1 MAASTPARVPIAKS
15 VLIAFA
21 NGQPHSDFKSL
32 EGKGIRATA
41 VRSATELEE
50 LLRGEAK
57 FDGVVIEFDA
67 RDPAQRLQW
76 LHQLAKE
83 FSPLPFLA
91 AVPPADLSL
100 RAEVVRCGAA
110 DVVAAPISS
119 PSLDRVLFRRFFPA
133 EASTSRVSRRS
144 LGPLIGASEPMQ
156 NLYDTILRIAN
167 STATVLIRGESGTGK
182 ELVART
188 IVALSPRRDKPFVR
202 LNCAALPESL
212 IESELFGSEKGA
224 YTGAVATRPGHIERA
239 DGGTLFLDEIATLPI
254 SLQTKLLRVIE
265 DRAVQKLGS
274 NTAKTIDFRLLT
286 ATNEPL
292 EQMVKAG
299 KFREDL
305 YYRIHV
311 MPIKV
316 PALRERPEDI
326 AILANHF
333 LQIHCAAHSLTV
345 KRLDMEALEVL
356 EDCQW
361 SGNIRELEN
370 LIQRLVLMVEG
381 PTISVEHLPEQ
392 ILADSTARKES
403 MLIPPEGIEFDR
415 EMERIEVAYLQAAL
429 RRTHGKKTAAA
440 QLLHIDSQRMKY
452 LCRKYHLGQSADDK
466 NGENL
471 TASETEN

>member
-1 MAASTPARVPIAKS
+1 

-21 NGQPHSDFKSL
+21 NGQARSDFKSL
-32 EGKGIRATA
+32 EAKGIRATA
-41 VRSATELEE
+41 VHSVFELEQK
-50 LLRGEAK
+50 LRGEAAC
-57 FDGVVIEFDA
+57 DGVVVEFDA
-67 RDPAQRLQW
+67 RDPQERLAW
-76 LHQLAKE
+76 MKRLAAE
-83 FSPLPFLA
+83 FARVPFLA
-91 AVPPADLSL
+91 AVPPADLAL

-110 DVVAAPISS
+110 DVVAAPIAS

-133 EASTSRVSRRS
+133 AATASQVSRRS

-167 STATVLIRGESGTGK
+167 SNATVLIRGESGTGK

-274 NTAKTIDFRLLT
+274 NTPKTIDFRLLT

-316 PALRERPEDI
+316 PALRERREDI
-326 AILANHF
+326 AMLANHF
-333 LQIHCAAHSLTV
+333 LQIHCNAQSIPV
-345 KRLDMEALEVL
+345 KRLELEALEVL
-356 EDCQW
+356 EDGQW

-370 LIQRLVLMVEG
+370 LMQRLVLMVEG

-403 MLIPPEGIEFDR
+403 LLIPPEGIEFDR

-440 QLLHIDSQRMKY
+440 QLLHIDPQRMKY
-452 LCRKYHLGQSADDK
+452 LCRKYHLGHADEK
-466 NGENL
+466 SGENL
-471 TASETEN
+471 NPLESES

>member
-1 MAASTPARVPIAKS
+1 MTRPEASTEKDDMAATMPARVPIAKS

-21 NGQPHSDFKSL
+21 NGQPNSDFKFL
-32 EGKGIRATA
+32 EAKGIRATA
-41 VRSATELEE
+41 VGSLADLEA
-50 LLRGEAK
+50 LLRGNK
-57 FDGVVIEFDA
+57 CDGVVLEFDTQ
-67 RDPAQRLQW
+67 DPAQRLAW
-76 LHQLAKE
+76 LKQGATE
-83 FSPLPFLA
+83 FSGVPFLA
-91 AVPPADLSL
+91 AVPPADLAL

-110 DVVAAPISS
+110 DVVAAPITS
-119 PSLDRVLFRRFFPA
+119 PSLDRILYQRFFPA
-133 EASTSRVSRRS
+133 AASTSRVSRRS

-167 STATVLIRGESGTGK
+167 SNATVLIRGESGTGK

-254 SLQTKLLRVIE
+254 ALQTKLLRVIE

-274 NTAKTIDFRLLT
+274 NTPKTIDFRLLT

-316 PALRERPEDI
+316 PALRERREDI
-326 AILANHF
+326 ATLANHF
-333 LQIHCAAHSLTV
+333 LQIHCTAHSMPV

-356 EDCQW
+356 EDGQW

-370 LIQRLVLMVEG
+370 LMQRLVLMVEK
-381 PTISVEHLPEQ
+381 PTISVEDLPEQ

-403 MLIPPEGIEFDR
+403 LLIPPEGIEFDR

-440 QLLHIDSQRMKY
+440 QLLHIDAQRMKY
-452 LCRKYHLGQSADDK
+452 LCRKYHLGQAEEK
-466 NGENL
+466 NG
-471 TASETEN
+471 

>member
-1 MAASTPARVPIAKS
+1 
-15 VLIAFA
+15 
-21 NGQPHSDFKSL
+21 
-32 EGKGIRATA
+32 
-41 VRSATELEE
+41 
-50 LLRGEAK
+50 
-57 FDGVVIEFDA
+57 
-67 RDPAQRLQW
+67 
-76 LHQLAKE
+76 
-83 FSPLPFLA
+83 LA
-91 AVPPADLSL
+91 AVPPADLAL

-110 DVVAAPISS
+110 DVVAAPITSS
-119 PSLDRVLFRRFFPA
+119 SLDRVLFRRFFPA
-133 EASTSRVSRRS
+133 AASTSRVSRRS

-167 STATVLIRGESGTGK
+167 SNATILIRGESGTGK

-224 YTGAVATRPGHIERA
+224 YTGAVTTRPGHIERA

-254 SLQTKLLRVIE
+254 GLQTKLLRVIE

-274 NTAKTIDFRLLT
+274 NTPKTIDFRLLT

-316 PALRERPEDI
+316 PALRERREDI
-326 AILANHF
+326 AMLANHF
-333 LQIHCAAHSLTV
+333 LQIHCTAQGMPV
-345 KRLDMEALEVL
+345 KRLDKEALEVI
-356 EDCQW
+356 EDGQW

-370 LIQRLVLMVEG
+370 LMQRLVLMVEK
-381 PTISVEHLPEQ
+381 PTISVEDLPEQ

-403 MLIPPEGIEFDR
+403 LLIPPEGIEFDR

-440 QLLHIDSQRMKY
+440 QLLHIDAQRMKY
-452 LCRKYHLGQSADDK
+452 LCRKYHLGQVEDK
-466 NGENL
+466 SGENF
-471 TASETEN
+471 TGIDTES

>member
-1 MAASTPARVPIAKS
+1 
-15 VLIAFA
+15 LIAFA
-21 NGQPHSDFKSL
+21 NGHPRSDFKSL
-32 EGKGIRATA
+32 EATGIRATA
-41 VRSATELEE
+41 VVSSAELED
-50 LLRGEAK
+50 LLRSGSK

-67 RDPAQRLQW
+67 GDPAKRLEW
-76 LHQLAKE
+76 LERLARD

-91 AVPPADLSL
+91 AVPPKDLSL
-100 RAEVVRCGAA
+100 RAEVVRRGAA
-110 DVVAAPISS
+110 DVVAAPVSS

-133 EASTSRVSRRS
+133 AASTSKVSRRS

-167 STATVLIRGESGTGK
+167 SNATVLIRGESGTGK

-224 YTGAVATRPGHIERA
+224 YTGAVTTRPGHIERA

-254 SLQTKLLRVIE
+254 GLQTKLLRVIE

-316 PALRERPEDI
+316 PALRERREDI
-326 AILANHF
+326 AMLASHF
-333 LQIHCAAHSLTV
+333 LQIHSNAHSV
-345 KRLDMEALEVL
+345 PIKRLDMEVLEVL
-356 EDCQW
+356 EDCPW

-370 LIQRLVLMVEG
+370 LIQRMVLMVEG

-403 MLIPPEGIEFDR
+403 LLIPPEGIEFDR

-440 QLLHIDSQRMKY
+440 QLLHIDPQRMKY
-452 LCRKYHLGQSADDK
+452 LCRKYHLGQADEK
-466 NGENL
+466 NGENFNG
-471 TASETEN
+471 ADAGS